1 MKQFYILLISF
12 VGLSALTAQETFPEN
27 GAADHHEGLYFLT
40 GATIHPSPRS
50 VLEKGD
56 IILRRG
62 TIVSVGKNLDPPA
75 GAVKIDMSG
84 KHIYSSF
91 IELSSHYGIPEA
103 DYLESRPSQQK
114 LTSGKKGAFY
124 WNESL
129 VPEYDASS
137 EFHHKENDAAAYRKA
152 GIGTLLTH
160 RANGIVRGSG
170 LLTTLAEEAPHLTI
184 LETKAS
190 SHLSFTKAKSYQSP
204 PSSQMGMIALL
215 RQLYLNGEWYQI
227 AGKKEQVNLSLD
239 AWLDLKNLPQFF
251 SVSDKLEI
259 LRAAKIAKE
268 FNNIYIIEGNGDE
281 YQRAAEIART
291 GMPLIVPVNFPDPYD
306 VEDPLDAD
314 RVSLHQMKH
323 WEWAPKNLSILEEHK
338 IPFALTTKGLKKK
351 EDFLPHIRKAIR
363 YGLSEE
369 EALRALTTRPAKW
382 LNQGSRLGQLKKGF
396 IANFLVTDG
405 PVFHPKTKI
414 LENWIQGKAYH
425 IQKGNSALAGS
436 VFDLELEHK
445 KYSLEVNTS
454 ATSVALTSSGGK
466 EISGTIREEL
476 DRILII
482 FQNEEGEYLRLNG
495 TTEGKDLTGQYRDN
509 AGNIKNFQ
517 AEFREKKDQKDPEPA
532 QDSVHIESELTYP
545 FIAYGRTKMPEEKTY
560 LIQNTTVWTNTA
572 DGIRKSTDVLIKD
585 GKIAAIGQLDVPA
598 GAEVIDG
605 QDMHL
610 TPGIIDEHS
619 HIAISKG
626 INEGTLASS
635 AAVRIGDILNSE
647 DINIYRQ
654 LGGGVTTSHIL
665 HGSANPIGGQAA
677 LIKLRWGAA
686 PEKLKMEGA
695 DPFIKFALGENVKQ
709 SNWGEQNTV
718 RFPQTRMGVEQLYE
732 DYFTRALEYGELKKG
747 QKPYRKDLEMETL
760 LEILEGKRFITCH
773 SYVQSEINM
782 LMHLADR
789 YNFKI
794 NTFTHILEGY
804 KVADKMKSRDIA
816 AATFSDWWA
825 YKYEVIDAIPYN
837 ATIMH
842 DVGIVTAL
850 NSDDAEMARR
860 LHSEAGKA
868 IKYGGM
874 SPEEALKLVTLNPA
888 KMLHIDDRVGSIVPG
903 MDADVVLW
911 NGPPLSTFTRAEK
924 TFVDGKLFF
933 DREENKAMAEEVRK
947 ERNRLIRKMLQEK
960 RGGAK
965 TQKPDH
971 QPEKEYHCDTSESF

>member
-1 MKQFYILLISF
+1 MKHFYILIVVL
-12 VGLSALTAQETFPEN
+12 LTLTSLPGQETFPEN
-27 GAADHHEGLYFLT
+27 GAADHRENFYFLT
-40 GATIHPSPRS
+40 GGTIHPAPGRTI
-50 VLEKGD
+50 EKGD
-56 IILRRG
+56 MIIRRG
-62 TIVSVGKNLDPPA
+62 TIIAVSEKLDQPN
-75 GAVKIDMSG
+75 GAIKIDMEG
-84 KHIYSSF
+84 KHIYPSF
-91 IELSSHYGIPEA
+91 IDLNSNYGIPEA
-103 DYLESRPSQQK
+103 DYQESRPSQQK

-129 VPEYDASS
+129 IPEYDASS
-137 EFHHKENDAAAYRKA
+137 EFHHNETEADKYREA

-160 RANGIVRGSG
+160 RSNGIVRGSG
-170 LLTTLAEEAPHLTI
+170 LLTTLADEAPHLTI
-184 LETKAS
+184 LEAKAS

-215 RQLYLNGEWYQI
+215 RQLYLNGEWYQL
-227 AGKKEQVNLSLD
+227 AGKKEQTNLSLD
-239 AWLDLKNLPQFF
+239 AWQHLKNLPQFF
-251 SVSDKLEI
+251 SVSDKLEV

-281 YQRAAEIART
+281 YQRAAAIAQT
-291 GMPLIVPVNFPDPYD
+291 EMPLIIPVNFPAPYD

-314 RVSLHQMKH
+314 RVSLHEMKH
-323 WEWAPKNLSILEEHK
+323 WEWAPNNPNILEQHK
-338 IPFALTTKGLKKK
+338 IPFAFTSKGLKNKK
-351 EDFLPHIRKAIR
+351 DFLPNIRKAIQ
-363 YGLSEE
+363 YGLSED
-369 EALRALTTRPAKW
+369 EAIRALTIRPAKW

-405 PVFHPKTKI
+405 PVFNPKTTI
-414 LENWIQGKAYH
+414 LENWIQGKSYYLND
-425 IQKGNSALAGS
+425 GSSLAGS
-436 VFDLELEHK
+436 IFDLNLENK
-445 KYSLEVNTS
+445 KYRLEINES
-454 ATSVALTSSGGK
+454 ATGA
-466 EISGTIREEL
+466 TIFYSDNKKIKGNVTQEL
-476 DRILII
+476 DRVLII
-482 FQNEEGEYLRLNG
+482 FQNEEGYYLRLNG
-495 TTEGKDLTGQYRDN
+495 IIKGNNLTGQYQDES
-509 AGNIKNFQ
+509 GKSKKFH
-517 AEFREKKDQKDPEPA
+517 AEHADTKKIAESRSSK
-532 QDSVHIESELTYP
+532 DSVLIESKFTFP
-545 FIAYGRTKMPEEKTY
+545 FIAYGRTMLPESKTY
-560 LIQNTTVWTNTA
+560 LIRGATVWTNTP
-572 DGIRKSTDVLIKD
+572 DGIKKSTDVLIEN
-585 GKIAAIGQLDVPA
+585 GKIAAIGILKAPA

-605 QDMHL
+605 KNMHL

-654 LGGGVTTSHIL
+654 LAGGVTTSHIL

-677 LIKLRWGAA
+677 LIKLRWGFA
-686 PEKLKMEGA
+686 PEEMKIEGA

-709 SNWGEQNTV
+709 SNWGDQNTI

-732 DYFTRALEYGELKKG
+732 DYFTRAREYGELKKG
-747 QKPYRKDLEMETL
+747 QTPYRKDLEMETL

-789 YNFKI
+789 YDFKI

-804 KVADKMKSRDIA
+804 KVADKMKSREIA

-842 DVGIVTAL
+842 DVGVVTAL

-888 KMLHIDDRVGSIVPG
+888 KMLHIDDRVGRISVG

-933 DREENKAMAEEVRK
+933 DRKENEAMAEEIK
-947 ERNRLIRKMLQEK
+947 QERNRLIQKMLREK
-960 RGGAK
+960 KEGAP
-965 TQKPDH
+965 TQKPSNH
-971 QPEKEYHCDTSESF
+971 QEKNYQCDTLEF